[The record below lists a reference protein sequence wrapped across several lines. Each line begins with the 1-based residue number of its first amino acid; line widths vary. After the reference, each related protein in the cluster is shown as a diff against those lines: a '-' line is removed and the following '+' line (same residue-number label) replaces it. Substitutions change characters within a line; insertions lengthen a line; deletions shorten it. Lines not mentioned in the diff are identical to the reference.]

1 MYLNRN
7 KMIRQQLIQCNK
19 YESDLIK
26 MRQFVR
32 LSELREEA
40 VKNAPLMASSI
51 LKDAIKDAPPSF
63 MKTQLE
69 KISR

>member
-1 MYLNRN
+1 
-7 KMIRQQLIQCNK
+7 
-19 YESDLIK
+19 
-26 MRQFVR
+26 MRQYVR